1 MSIISALLNG
11 QTRINPSTHIT
22 LFAITCNIGISGAVI
37 LPQNNHMALAITNL
51 SKKYNN
57 QKTALSNFSIDIN
70 KGILGL
76 LGPNGAGKSTLM
88 KLIATISK
96 PTGGTLLLDGT
107 DIVKHPDAIRKV
119 LGYLPQDFGVY
130 PNLNAYEFLEYIA
143 AMKGVG
149 GKGLRK
155 RIDILLEGVN
165 LTADAKRPIGTY
177 SGGMKQ
183 RIGIAQALLN
193 DPKVLIF
200 DEPTVGL
207 DPEER
212 MRFRQLIADLAQD
225 CVIILSSHIVS
236 DIETIADEVAIMQ
249 GGMLI
254 TKGYQQDIIKQA
266 DGRIF
271 ETFLDNAA
279 LTEFKGRYKVIDT
292 SRQNDRIK
300 TRYISTQ
307 ANAAPSSAPVKA
319 TLEDAYLFLTQ
330 NNA

>member
-1 MSIISALLNG
+1 MSLV
-11 QTRINPSTHIT
+11 INNLTKQYNKNKIGLTDYSIT
-22 LFAITCNIGISGAVI
+22 
-37 LPQNNHMALAITNL
+37 
-51 SKKYNN
+51 
-57 QKTALSNFSIDIN
+57 IN
-70 KGILGL
+70 KGVLGL

-88 KLIATISK
+88 KIIATISK
-96 PTGGTLLLDGT
+96 PTEGTLFLDGE
-107 DIVKHPDAIRKV
+107 DIVSTPDRIRKV

-149 GKGLRK
+149 GKDLRK

-183 RIGIAQALLN
+183 RVGIAQALLN

-212 MRFRQLIADLAQD
+212 MRFRQLISELAND
-225 CVIILSSHIVS
+225 CIVILSSHIVS
-236 DIETIADEVAIMQ
+236 DIETIADEVAIMKSGRLLEKAAQ
-249 GGMLI
+249 S
-254 TKGYQQDIIKQA
+254 DIIKQV
-266 DGRIF
+266 DGRVF
-271 ETFLDNAA
+271 EILIDNNE
-279 LTEFKGRYKVIDT
+279 LTTLKTKHLVVNTTRQKDKVCV
-292 SRQNDRIK
+292 
-300 TRYISTQ
+300 RYITRTNQ
-307 ANAAPSSAPVKA
+307 QEQGSATVAA

-330 NNA
+330 NN

>member
-1 MSIISALLNG
+1 MSLVIQNLTKQYNKNKTGLKDYS
-11 QTRINPSTHIT
+11 IT
-22 LFAITCNIGISGAVI
+22 
-37 LPQNNHMALAITNL
+37 
-51 SKKYNN
+51 
-57 QKTALSNFSIDIN
+57 ID
-70 KGILGL
+70 KGVLGL

-88 KLIATISK
+88 KIIATISK
-96 PTGGTLLLDGT
+96 PTEGTLFLDGE
-107 DIVKHPDAIRKV
+107 DIVKNPDRIRKV

-149 GKGLRK
+149 GKDLRK
-155 RIDILLEGVN
+155 RIDMLLEGVN

-212 MRFRQLIADLAQD
+212 MRFRQLISDLADD
-225 CVIILSSHIVS
+225 CIIILSSHIVS
-236 DIETIADEVAIMQ
+236 DIETIADEVAIMKNGLLLEKAIQ
-249 GGMLI
+249 P
-254 TKGYQQDIIKQA
+254 DIIKQVE
-266 DGRIF
+266 GKVF
-271 ETFLDNAA
+271 ETLIDNGELTA
-279 LTEFKGRYKVIDT
+279 LKTKHLVVNTIRQKDKV
-292 SRQNDRIK
+292 SV
-300 TRYISTQ
+300 RYITR
-307 ANAAPSSAPVKA
+307 ANQPEPGSATVAA

-330 NNA
+330 NS